1 MPSIVVIARQIPSVG
16 DEVTVAGENLGRPTS
31 RGQMTDKLLTQQ
43 QLADELEVSQ
53 RTLERWRQQGTG
65 PAFIRVGRSPRY
77 RRADIDA
84 WLDQQRRTRSE

>member
-1 MPSIVVIARQIPSVG
+1 
-16 DEVTVAGENLGRPTS
+16 
-31 RGQMTDKLLTQQ
+31 MTDKLLTQQ
-43 QLADELEVSQ
+43 QLADELEVSL

-84 WLDQQRRTRSE
+84 WLERQRQTRGRVGMPIAVRHLYGE

>member
-1 MPSIVVIARQIPSVG
+1 
-16 DEVTVAGENLGRPTS
+16 
-31 RGQMTDKLLTQQ
+31 MTDKLLTQQ

-53 RTLERWRQQGTG
+53 RTLERWRQQGTA

-84 WLDQQRRTRSE
+84 WLDCQRHNHSE

>member
-1 MPSIVVIARQIPSVG
+1 LLGNGVATAR
-16 DEVTVAGENLGRPTS
+16 ENRDDRPT
-31 RGQMTDKLLTQQ
+31 RGYMTDKLLTQQ
-43 QLADELEVSQ
+43 QLADELEVSL
-53 RTLERWRQQGTG
+53 RTLERWRQQGSG